1 MNKDHWQS
9 RMIFIM
15 AAIGSA
21 IGLGNV
27 WRFPFVCYQNGG
39 GAFLIPFFIAL
50 FTAGIPLMI
59 LEFSFGHWA
68 QQAPPKA
75 FKSINKKLEWVGWW
89 TVLIPFIVAL
99 YYIVIMAWCFS
110 YVIYAFNLR
119 WGANAETF
127 FFQSFLGITND
138 PLLAGSVSIPTVL
151 GLIALWTLIF
161 IILYKGVKRI
171 GRIVALTVP
180 IPTILLLILTIR
192 GLTLPGAIDGLNYY
206 LTPDFS
212 QLTNVNVWLSAY
224 AQVFFSL
231 SLAQGIMITYAGY
244 LKKKSDIT
252 NNAFI
257 AAFADAGTSFFA
269 GFTVFSIV
277 GYLAASQGVSINQLG
292 IAGPEL
298 IFITYPTAISL
309 LPAAAILFGIV
320 FYIALLTFGIDSA
333 FSMIEPMTA
342 SVQEKWNISKT
353 KSTGVLCIIGFLIS
367 LIFTRGNGLYL
378 IEILDNFIAQF
389 GLVTIGLFEC
399 IILGWI
405 VPAKFFRTH
414 ANKTS
419 DFLIGKWWD
428 ILIKIIIPTILIL
441 LLTLSIIDNILY
453 PYQQY
458 PWWLIFIVG
467 ILPIISITLL
477 SFILMNTKTRKEMDK
492 SCLTKQQ

>member
-1 MNKDHWQS
+1 MALDHWQS
-9 RMIFIM
+9 RMTFIM
-15 AAIGSA
+15 AAVGSA

-68 QQAPPKA
+68 QKAPPLA
-75 FKSINKKLEWVGWW
+75 FKKIHPGLEWAGWW
-89 TVLIPFIVAL
+89 VVFIPFLVAL
-99 YYIVIMAWCFS
+99 YYVVIMAWCFS
-110 YVIYAFNLR
+110 YMIYAFTLR
-119 WGANAETF
+119 WGTQADSF
-127 FFQSFLGITND
+127 FFNTFLGLTKNPEI
-138 PLLAGSVSIPTVL
+138 LGSFSFPAIL
-151 GLIALWTLIF
+151 GLIALWVLIF
-161 IILYKGVKRI
+161 LILYKGVKRI
-171 GRIVALTVP
+171 GRVVALTVP

-192 GLTLPGAIDGLNYY
+192 GITLPGALDGLNYY

-212 QLTNVNVWLSAY
+212 KLASANVWLSAF

-231 SLAQGIMITYAGY
+231 SLAQGIMITYASY
-244 LKKKSDIT
+244 LKKKSDIS
-252 NNAFI
+252 NNACI

-277 GYLAASQGVSINQLG
+277 GYLAASQGTSIQELG

-309 LPAAAILFGIV
+309 LPAAAVIFGII

-333 FSMIEPMTA
+333 FSMIEPITN
-342 SVQEKWNISKT
+342 SIHQKWHISKT
-353 KSTGVLCIIGFLIS
+353 KSTGILCIIGFILS
-367 LIFTRGNGLYL
+367 LFFTAGNGLYL
-378 IEILDNFIAQF
+378 IEILDHFIAEF

-405 VPAKFFRTH
+405 VPITLFREH

-419 DFLIGKWWD
+419 DFMIGKWWD
-428 ILIKIIIPTILIL
+428 ILIKIIIPTVLIL
-441 LLTLSIIDNILY
+441 LLTLSIIDNLLY

-458 PWWLIFIVG
+458 PWWLILFIGV
-467 ILPIISITLL
+467 LPLFTITLL
-477 SFILMNTKTRKEMDK
+477 SILFMKFKPNKEEK
-492 SCLTKQQ
+492 HA

>member
-1 MNKDHWQS
+1 MKEHWNS
-9 RMIFIM
+9 RMAFIM

-68 QQAPPKA
+68 QTAPPNA
-75 FKSINKKLEWVGWW
+75 FKKIHAKIEWAGWL
-89 TVLIPFIVAL
+89 TVFIPFLVAL
-99 YYIVIMAWCFS
+99 YYVVIMAWCFS
-110 YVIYAFNLR
+110 YMIYAFSLR
-119 WGANAETF
+119 WEPTAESF
-127 FFQSFLGITND
+127 FLKSFLGLTAE
-138 PLLAGSVSIPTVL
+138 PTAFGSISIPAVL
-151 GLIALWTLIF
+151 GTLALWVLIF

-171 GRIVALTVP
+171 GKVVALTVP

-192 GLTLPGAIDGLNYY
+192 GITLPGAIDGLNYY

-212 QLTNVNVWLSAY
+212 QLANVNVWLSAY

-231 SLAQGIMITYAGY
+231 SLAQGIMITYASY

-252 NNAFI
+252 NNACI

-269 GFTVFSIV
+269 GFAVFSIV
-277 GYLAASQGVSINQLG
+277 GYLASMQGLSIQDLG

-309 LPAAAILFGIV
+309 LPTAAVLFGIV

-333 FSMIEPMTA
+333 FSMIEPMTT
-342 SVQEKWNISKT
+342 SIHQKWHISKT
-353 KSTGVLCIIGFLIS
+353 KSTAILCSIGFLLS
-367 LIFTRGNGLYL
+367 LFFTAGNGLYL
-378 IEILDNFIAQF
+378 IEIIDHFIAEF
-389 GLVTIGLFEC
+389 GLVAIGLLEC
-399 IILGWI
+399 IFLGWL
-405 VPAKFFRTH
+405 VPISLFRNH

-419 DFLIGKWWD
+419 DIKIGTWWD
-428 ILIKIIIPTILIL
+428 ILIKIVIPTILIL
-441 LLTLSIIDNILY
+441 LLTFSTIDNIFH
-453 PYQQY
+453 PYQDH
-458 PWWLIFIVG
+458 PWWVIITIGV
-467 ILPIISITLL
+467 LPLASIALL
-477 SFILMNTKTRKEMDK
+477 SILFMKFQRIKEM
-492 SCLTKQQ
+492 SNHA

>member
-1 MNKDHWQS
+1 MKEHWDS
-9 RMIFIM
+9 RMAFIM

-68 QQAPPKA
+68 QTAPPKA
-75 FKSINKKLEWVGWW
+75 FKKINKKLEWVGWW
-89 TVLIPFIVAL
+89 TVFIPFLVAL
-99 YYIVIMAWCFS
+99 YYVVIMAWCFS
-110 YVIYAFNLR
+110 YMIYAFSLR
-119 WGANAETF
+119 WEPTAESF
-127 FFQSFLGITND
+127 FLNSFLGLTTEPTIF
-138 PLLAGSVSIPTVL
+138 GSMSIPAVL
-151 GLIALWTLIF
+151 GALALWVLIF
-161 IILYKGVKRI
+161 IILYKGVQRI
-171 GRIVALTVP
+171 GKVVALTVP

-192 GLTLPGAIDGLNYY
+192 GITLPGAIDGLNYY

-231 SLAQGIMITYAGY
+231 SLAQGIMITYASY

-252 NNAFI
+252 NNACI

-269 GFTVFSIV
+269 GFAVFSIV
-277 GYLAASQGVSINQLG
+277 GYLASTQGVGIQNLG

-309 LPAAAILFGIV
+309 LPTAAVLFGIV

-333 FSMIEPMTA
+333 FSMIEPMTT
-342 SVQEKWNISKT
+342 SIHQKWHISKT
-353 KSTGVLCIIGFLIS
+353 KSTAILCSIGFLLS
-367 LIFTRGNGLYL
+367 LFFTAGNGLYL
-378 IEILDNFIAQF
+378 IEIIDHFIAEF
-389 GLVTIGLFEC
+389 GLVTIGLLEC
-399 IILGWI
+399 IFLGWL
-405 VPAKFFRTH
+405 VPISFFRNH

-419 DFLIGKWWD
+419 DITIGKWWD
-428 ILIKIIIPTILIL
+428 ILIKIVIPTILIL
-441 LLTLSIIDNILY
+441 LLTLSAIDNILH
-453 PYQQY
+453 PYQDH
-458 PWWLIFIVG
+458 PWYIIFIIGV
-467 ILPIISITLL
+467 LPLLCITLL
-477 SFILMNTKTRKEMDK
+477 SVFFMKFQQIKEKTNHA
-492 SCLTKQQ
+492 

>member
-1 MNKDHWQS
+1 MNHDHWQS
-9 RMIFIM
+9 RMAFIM

-27 WRFPFVCYQNGG
+27 WRFPFICYQNGG
-39 GAFLIPFFIAL
+39 GAFLIPFFVAL

-68 QQAPPKA
+68 QTAPPQA
-75 FKSINKKLEWVGWW
+75 FKKIHNKLEWAGWW
-89 TVLIPFIVAL
+89 TVFIPFIVAL
-99 YYIVIMAWCFS
+99 YYVVIMAWCFS
-110 YVIYAFNLR
+110 YMIYAFTLKWGSDAESFFLNNYLR
-119 WGANAETF
+119 LSIEPTVF
-127 FFQSFLGITND
+127 E
-138 PLLAGSVSIPTVL
+138 SVSIPAIIGTFVL
-151 GLIALWTLIF
+151 WFLIF

-171 GRIVALTVP
+171 GKVVALTVP
-180 IPTILLLILTIR
+180 IPTVLLLFLTIR
-192 GLTLPGAIDGLNYY
+192 GLTLPGAVDGLNYF

-231 SLAQGIMITYAGY
+231 SLAQGIMITYASY

-252 NNAFI
+252 NNACI

-277 GYLAASQGVSINQLG
+277 GYLASTQGVSIQNLG

-309 LPAAAILFGIV
+309 LPAAAIIFGII
-320 FYIALLTFGIDSA
+320 FYISLLTFGIDSA
-333 FSMIEPMTA
+333 FSMIEPITN
-342 SVQEKWNISKT
+342 SIHQKWHLSKT
-353 KSTGVLCIIGFLIS
+353 KATAILCIIGFTLS
-367 LIFTRGNGLYL
+367 LIFTAGNGLYL
-378 IEILDNFIAQF
+378 IEIIDHFIAEF

-399 IILGWI
+399 IFLGWF
-405 VPAKFFRTH
+405 VPIKIFRQH

-419 DFLIGKWWD
+419 DFSIGKWWD

-441 LLTLSIIDNILY
+441 LLSLSIINNIFY

-458 PWWLIFIVG
+458 PWWIIFTIG
-467 ILPIISITLL
+467 LLPIIIITILSLL
-477 SFILMNTKTRKEMDK
+477 FMRISPRLKGKNYA
-492 SCLTKQQ
+492 

>member
-1 MNKDHWQS
+1 MADDHWNS
-9 RMIFIM
+9 RMAFIM

-27 WRFPFVCYQNGG
+27 WRFPFICYQNGG
-39 GAFLIPFFIAL
+39 GAFLIPFFVAL

-68 QQAPPKA
+68 QTAPPQA
-75 FKSINKKLEWVGWW
+75 FTKIHKKLEWAGWW
-89 TVLIPFIVAL
+89 TVFIPFLVAL
-99 YYIVIMAWCFS
+99 YYVVIMAWCFS
-110 YVIYAFNLR
+110 YMIYAFTLR
-119 WGANAETF
+119 WAPNAESF
-127 FFQSFLGITND
+127 FLHSFLGLTKD
-138 PLLAGSVSIPTVL
+138 PTMIGSISIPAVL
-151 GLIALWTLIF
+151 GNIVLWALIF
-161 IILYKGVKRI
+161 LILYKGVKRI
-171 GRIVALTVP
+171 GKVVALTVP

-212 QLTNVNVWLSAY
+212 QLTNVSVWLSAY

-231 SLAQGIMITYAGY
+231 SLAQGIMITYASY

-277 GYLAASQGVSINQLG
+277 GYLAASQGMSIQDLG

-309 LPAAAILFGIV
+309 LPAAAVIFGII
-320 FYIALLTFGIDSA
+320 FYVALLTFGIDSA

-342 SVQEKWNISKT
+342 SIHQKWHISKT
-353 KSTGVLCIIGFLIS
+353 KATFILCSIGFFLS
-367 LIFTRGNGLYL
+367 LLFTGGNGLYL
-378 IEILDNFIAQF
+378 VEILDHFIAEF

-399 IILGWI
+399 IFLGWF
-405 VPAKFFRTH
+405 VPAAMFRDH

-419 DFLIGKWWD
+419 DFMIGKWWD

-441 LLTLSIIDNILY
+441 LLTLSAMDNMLY
-453 PYQQY
+453 PYQNY
-458 PWWLIFIVG
+458 PWYLILVVG
-467 ILPIISITLL
+467 VLPIITITLL
-477 SFILMNTKTRKEMDK
+477 SFLFMKISPPMEEKNHA
-492 SCLTKQQ
+492 

>member
-1 MNKDHWQS
+1 MSKDHWQS
-9 RMIFIM
+9 RMTFIM

-75 FKSINKKLEWVGWW
+75 FKNINKKLEWVGWW

-99 YYIVIMAWCFS
+99 YYVVIMAWCFS

-119 WGANAETF
+119 WGTNAESYF
-127 FFQSFLGITND
+127 LHSFLGITKD
-138 PLLAGSVSIPTVL
+138 PFIAGSVSIPTLL

-192 GLTLPGAIDGLNYY
+192 GLTLPGAIEGLNYY

-231 SLAQGIMITYAGY
+231 SLAQGIMITYASY

-277 GYLAASQGVSINQLG
+277 GYLAASQGISIQELG

-309 LPAAAILFGIV
+309 LPAAAILFGTV

-342 SVQEKWNISKT
+342 SIQKKWNISKT
-353 KSTGVLCIIGFLIS
+353 KSTGLLCIIGFLIS

-405 VPAKFFRTH
+405 VPAKFFRNH

-453 PYQQY
+453 PYKQH

-467 ILPIISITLL
+467 ILPIISITIL
-477 SFILMNTKTRKEMDK
+477 SFILMKTKTREKEDK
-492 SCLTKQQ
+492 SC

>member
-1 MNKDHWQS
+1 MAHDHWQS
-9 RMIFIM
+9 RMAFIM

-68 QQAPPKA
+68 QTAPPEA
-75 FKSINKKLEWVGWW
+75 FKKISKKLEWAGWW
-89 TVLIPFIVAL
+89 TVLIPYLVAL
-99 YYIVIMAWCFS
+99 YYVVIMAWCFA
-110 YVIYAFNLR
+110 YMIYAVTLR
-119 WGANAETF
+119 WGNNAESF
-127 FFQSFLGITND
+127 FINDFLGLTRD
-138 PLLAGSVSIPTVL
+138 PTLFGSISIPAILGILVL
-151 GLIALWTLIF
+151 WFFIF
-161 IILYKGVKRI
+161 LILYKGVKRI
-171 GRIVALTVP
+171 GKVVALTVP

-192 GLTLPGAIDGLNYY
+192 GLTLPGAIEGLNYY

-212 QLTNVNVWLSAY
+212 QLTNVSVWLSAY

-231 SLAQGIMITYAGY
+231 SLAQGIMITYASY

-277 GYLAASQGVSINQLG
+277 GYLAANQGVSIEQLG

-309 LPAAAILFGIV
+309 LPAAAIIFGV
-320 FYIALLTFGIDSA
+320 LFYIALLTFGIDSA
-333 FSMIEPMTA
+333 FSMIEPMTH
-342 SVQEKWNISKT
+342 SIHQKWHLSKT
-353 KSTGVLCIIGFLIS
+353 KATALLCTIGFLFS
-367 LIFTRGNGLYL
+367 LIFTMGNGLYL
-378 IEILDNFIAQF
+378 LEIIDHFIAEF
-389 GLVTIGLFEC
+389 GLVTIGLLEC
-399 IILGWI
+399 IFLGWI
-405 VPAKFFRTH
+405 IPVKHFRTH

-419 DFLIGKWWD
+419 EILIGRWWD
-428 ILIKIIIPTILIL
+428 ILIKIIIPTILTL
-441 LLTLSIIDNILY
+441 LLTLSVINNILQ
-453 PYQQY
+453 PYENY
-458 PWWLIFIVG
+458 PWWLILIVG
-467 ILPIISITLL
+467 ILPLITITLL
-477 SFILMNTKTRKEMDK
+477 SLLLMKVSPNREETNHA
-492 SCLTKQQ
+492 